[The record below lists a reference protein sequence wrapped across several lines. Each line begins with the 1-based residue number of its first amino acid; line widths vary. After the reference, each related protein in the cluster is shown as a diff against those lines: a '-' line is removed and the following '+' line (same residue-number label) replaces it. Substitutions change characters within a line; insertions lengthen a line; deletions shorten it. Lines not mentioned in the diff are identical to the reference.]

1 VGDICDLKNSL
12 VLILRRNEF
21 SVLKKLAETSQI
33 FYQQIQ
39 KMVGLFSLTNSRV
52 SDSSFVED

>member
-1 VGDICDLKNSL
+1 MGDICDLKNSL